1 MSGTLWPKAK
11 GGKRSKAVII
21 EAMIAAEALEEE
33 AAANPPVIIE
43 AMIATDALEEA
54 AAAHVPVVDALWHVA
69 EEDGPIEVE
78 REESLSDDQ
87 EFDEEEPCNP
97 VVMDD
102 AFIVEL
108 LTKTKTTNA
117 GRQFLVHYK
126 DLARA
131 NDRWFSEEDLVE
143 DGHAHHI

>member
-1 MSGTLWPKAK
+1 
-11 GGKRSKAVII
+11 
-21 EAMIAAEALEEE
+21 
-33 AAANPPVIIE
+33 
-43 AMIATDALEEA
+43 MIATDALEEA
-54 AAAHVPVVDALWHVA
+54 AAAHVLVVDALWHVA

-117 GRQFLVHYK
+117 GRRFLVHYK
-126 DLARA
+126 DLVRA